1 MSLYCTAN
9 YAADRKKVPI
19 LFSSIRVPTYVIP
32 SDPLA
37 PAKPGEK
44 SLDILIA
51 LYNHFEPKQ
60 SIITEHFHFH
70 KWDQTVD
77 KTISNFDAALI
88 MLASNCQ
95 FGDTLQEG
103 LHDSF
108 MDYITMP
115 FVTVW
120 AKTRHIRTQTEIHF
134 IAPAYSYTN

>member
-9 YAADRKKVPI
+9 NVADRMKVPI
-19 LFSSIRVPTYVIP
+19 LFSLMRVPIYAIP

-60 SIITEHFHFH
+60 SVITEHFHFH
-70 KWDQTVD
+70 KRDQTVVE
-77 KTISNFDAALI
+77 TISDFGAALR

-108 MDYITMP
+108 
-115 FVTVW
+115 
-120 AKTRHIRTQTEIHF
+120 
-134 IAPAYSYTN
+134 